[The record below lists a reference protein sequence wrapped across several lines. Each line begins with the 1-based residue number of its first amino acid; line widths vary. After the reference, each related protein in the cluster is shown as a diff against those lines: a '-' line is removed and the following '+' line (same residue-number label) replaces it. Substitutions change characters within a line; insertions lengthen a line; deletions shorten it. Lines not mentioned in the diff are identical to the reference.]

1 MNINVDQKPLVS
13 LLSQAQTVVE
23 KKTNSTQLM
32 NVYLKAQDNLLTVY
46 ATDLEVSLVGQ
57 IPCEINQEGTAAV
70 SAKTFYD
77 LTRELN
83 DSKIH
88 LVRQENHWLDIRQDR
103 FHSKIIGIPPEEYPL
118 FALQQPKEWIEISE
132 SQFKALIQQTDY
144 AISNDSSRAYLTG
157 IYFETING
165 QYTMV
170 ATDGH
175 RLAIANQKNYL
186 PQETMFKNGII
197 IPKKGISEIK
207 KLVEDNSESLIKI
220 ATDSTQFYI
229 QKPGITLG
237 IRLVEAKFPP
247 FKKLIP
253 NNKLTAI
260 INKSQMMTAVKRVA
274 LFSSSKSKAISL
286 LFDKDVL
293 EVNTTSFELGD
304 AVDEIALKFEGPK
317 TTITYNS
324 KYLLEVLANIQE
336 NEVEFQIESGERATL
351 IQGKNN
357 PNFINIVMPMRI

>member
-1 MNINVDQKPLVS
+1 MNILVDQKSLIS

-32 NVYLKAQDNLLTVY
+32 NVYLKAQANNLTVY
-46 ATDLEVSLVGQ
+46 ATDLEVSLVGH
-57 IPCEINQEGTAAV
+57 IPCEVKTEGTAAI

-77 LTRELN
+77 VTRELN

-88 LVRQENHWLDIRQDR
+88 LIRQENHWLDIRQDR

-118 FALQQPKEWIEISE
+118 FALQQPNEWTEITGS
-132 SQFKALIQQTDY
+132 KLKTLIHQTDY
-144 AISNDSSRAYLTG
+144 AISTDTSRAYLTG
-157 IYFETING
+157 IYFECQNQ

-175 RLAIANQKNYL
+175 RLAIANQNADS
-186 PQETMFKNGII
+186 PQESMFKNGVI
-197 IPKKGISEIK
+197 IPKKGIAEIK
-207 KLVEDNSESLIKI
+207 KLIEDNSDDIVKI
-220 ATDSTQFYI
+220 ATDVTQFYI

-247 FKKLIP
+247 FRKLIP
-253 NNKLTAI
+253 NNKWTAVV
-260 INKSQMMTAVKRVA
+260 NKNQMVTAVKRVA

-286 LFDKDVL
+286 QFDKEIL

-304 AVDEIALKFEGPK
+304 AVDEIGLKYDGPK
-317 TTITYNS
+317 MTITYNS
-324 KYLLEVLANIQE
+324 KYILDVLTNIQE
-336 NEVEFQIESGERATL
+336 SEVEFQIENSEKATL
-351 IQGKNN
+351 IKGKGN
-357 PNFINIVMPMRI
+357 PNFMNIVMPMRI

>member
-1 MNINVDQKPLVS
+1 MNILVDQKPLVS

-32 NVYLKAQDNLLTVY
+32 NVYLKAQNNTLTVY
-46 ATDLEVSLVGQ
+46 ATDLEVSLVGE
-57 IPCEINQEGTAAV
+57 ISCETKQEGTAAV

-77 LTRELN
+77 VTRELN

-88 LVRQENHWLDIRQDR
+88 LIRQDNHWLDIRQDR

-118 FALQQPKEWIEISE
+118 FALQQPNEWTEVSGA
-132 SQFKALIQQTDY
+132 QFKSLIQQTDY
-144 AISNDSSRAYLTG
+144 AISNDISRAYLTG
-157 IYFETING
+157 IYFENING

-175 RLAIANQKNYL
+175 RLAIATQKCHST
-186 PQETMFKNGII
+186 QDSMFKNGII

-207 KLVEDNSESLIKI
+207 KLIEDNSENFIKI

-253 NNKLTAI
+253 SNKFLAT

-274 LFSSSKSKAISL
+274 LFSSSKSRAISL
-286 LFDKDVL
+286 HFSKDVL
-293 EVNTTSFELGD
+293 EINTTSFELGD
-304 AVDEIALKFEGPK
+304 AADELSLNYDGPK
-317 TTITYNS
+317 MKITYNS
-324 KYLLEVLANIQE
+324 KYLLDVLANIQE
-336 NEVEFQIESGERATL
+336 NEVEFQIESGEKATL
-351 IQGKNN
+351 IQGKGN

>member
-1 MNINVDQKPLVS
+1 MNILVDQKILVS
-13 LLSQAQTVVE
+13 LLAQAQTVVE

-32 NVYLKAQDNLLTVY
+32 NVYLKAHESLLTVY

-57 IPCEINQEGTAAV
+57 IPCEVKQEGTAAV

-77 LTRELN
+77 VTRELN

-118 FALQQPKEWIEISE
+118 FALQQPSEWTEIHGT
-132 SQFKALIQQTDY
+132 QFKSLINQTDY
-144 AISNDSSRAYLTG
+144 AISSDTSRAYLTG
-157 IYFETING
+157 IYFENSNG

-175 RLAIANQKNYL
+175 RLAIANQKGFL
-186 PQETMFKNGII
+186 HQESMFKNGII

-207 KLVEDNSESLIKI
+207 KLIEDNSDQLIRI

-253 NNKLTAI
+253 NNKYTAT
-260 INKSQMMTAVKRVA
+260 INKAQMMTAVKRVA

-286 LFDKDVL
+286 QFDKDIL
-293 EVNTTSFELGD
+293 EINTTSFELGD
-304 AVDEIALKFEGPK
+304 AVDEIALTYDGPK
-317 TTITYNS
+317 MTITYNS
-324 KYLLEVLANIQE
+324 KYILDVLTNLNE
-336 NEVEFQIESGERATL
+336 NEVEFQLENAERATL